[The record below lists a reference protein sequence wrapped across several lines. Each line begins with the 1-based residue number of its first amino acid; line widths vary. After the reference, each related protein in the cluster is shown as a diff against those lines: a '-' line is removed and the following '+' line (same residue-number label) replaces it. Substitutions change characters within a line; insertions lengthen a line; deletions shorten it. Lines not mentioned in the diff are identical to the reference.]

1 MGKEEE
7 GEKNNFEMI
16 FQLNLFL
23 PRRHAAVIVEQ
34 SGRRFLIL
42 QLLFV
47 LLLRKDNFLDTVEI
61 GSAASASAAAA
72 AGRRVMIVGRG
83 HRSGRRWRSAATP
96 RRGRTG
102 RMGPSGRIDARYGH
116 VRRVSLPESNQI
128 EGGKLQSIVNLKKKL
143 FQ

>member
-1 MGKEEE
+1 MECRSWSPHVNL
-7 GEKNNFEMI
+7 EKQLEMI
-16 FQLNLFL
+16 SKTVFFL

-61 GSAASASAAAA
+61 GSTASASAAA

-128 EGGKLQSIVNLKKKL
+128 EGRKLQSIVI
-143 FQ
+143 FF